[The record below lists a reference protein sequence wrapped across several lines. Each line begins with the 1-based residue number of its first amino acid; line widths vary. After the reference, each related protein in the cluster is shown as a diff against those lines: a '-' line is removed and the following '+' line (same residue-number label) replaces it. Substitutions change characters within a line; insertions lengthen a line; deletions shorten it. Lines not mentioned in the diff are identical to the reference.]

1 MYEGHFESEIKDS
14 LETVQTPFESSESIF
29 LSTDNR
35 ATKRKKGKKR
45 KSRFSYKQEH
55 QDPEIQAEINKR
67 NTVSIMQD
75 Y

>member
-45 KSRFSYKQEH
+45 KSRF
-55 QDPEIQAEINKR
+55 
-67 NTVSIMQD
+67 
-75 Y
+75 